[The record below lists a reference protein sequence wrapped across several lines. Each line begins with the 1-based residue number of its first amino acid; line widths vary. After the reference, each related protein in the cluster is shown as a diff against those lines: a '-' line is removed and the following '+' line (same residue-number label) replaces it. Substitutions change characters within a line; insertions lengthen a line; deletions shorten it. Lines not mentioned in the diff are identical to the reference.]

1 MNLKKLKPQTLA
13 LSIILSATLAVVNGC
28 GIAKNT
34 QESVVVRDTV
44 IVTKERKLVDTLLL
58 QNWDTITTIKD
69 NVRVR
74 LVRVNDTIYVD
85 AECPTDTFIVN
96 TVTIKSV
103 KEETSKR
110 GWEFYMGWAFAILAM
125 LVIIKTVLNKV
136 LE

>member
-13 LSIILSATLAVVNGC
+13 LLTILSATLAGVNGC
-28 GIAKNT
+28 GIAKITPEN
-34 QESVVVRDTV
+34 VVVRDTV
-44 IVTKERKLVDTLLL
+44 IVTKERKLVDTLVL

-74 LVRVNDTIYVD
+74 LVRVNDTIFVD
-85 AECPTDTFIVN
+85 AECPTDTFVVN

-103 KEETSKR
+103 KEEKPKR
-110 GWEFYMGWAFAILAM
+110 GWEFYLGWAFAVLAM

>member
-1 MNLKKLKPQTLA
+1 MNWKKLKPQTLA
-13 LSIILSATLAVVNGC
+13 LLTTLSAILAVVNGC
-28 GIAKNT
+28 GIAKVTPEN
-34 QESVVVRDTV
+34 VIVRDTV
-44 IVTKERKLVDTLLL
+44 IVIKERKLVDTIIL
-58 QNWDTITTIKD
+58 QSWDTVTTIKD
-69 NVRVR
+69 RVRVK

-103 KEETSKR
+103 KDETPKR

>member
-28 GIAKNT
+28 GIAKPH

-103 KEETSKR
+103 KEETPKR

>member
-34 QESVVVRDTV
+34 PENVFVRDTV
-44 IVTKERKLVDTLLL
+44 IVTKERKLVDTLVV

-96 TVTIKSV
+96 TVTIKNV
-103 KEETSKR
+103 KEENPKR
-110 GWEFYMGWAFAILAM
+110 GWEFYLGWAVAVLAM